1 MKYKIEKNTVKETLI
16 IPLYARYQCSKLYPQ
31 LFYDQMAMDLIEHI
45 DYDFSEL
52 EKKAK
57 STMQQFGFLEVAM
70 RQKDLMIEVEDYLK
84 EHPKAAVVNLGCG
97 LDNTGQNVDNG
108 SCIIYNLDFKEVI
121 DVRNELL
128 PAKDRE
134 FNIACDLNDLSWFD
148 QIDATNGVVFFA
160 AGVFYYF
167 LEDDV
172 KTLVC
177 AMAKRFKGGKLVF
190 DGAGKTA
197 VKLMLKTW
205 IKDAKIKDVSAY
217 FAVNDIKK
225 EIEPWDINIKVSSK
239 GYMLGDHLLD
249 TVKIKLLYRL
259 LSKVG
264 DQLMKM
270 QIVRINF

>member
-1 MKYKIEKNTVKETLI
+1 MFKVVSSI
-16 IPLYARYQCSKLYPQ
+16 I
-31 LFYDQMAMDLIEHI
+31 YDQIAMDLIEHI

-128 PAKDRE
+128 SAKDRE

-177 AMAKRFKGGKLVF
+177 AMAKRFKGGKLV
-190 DGAGKTA
+190 
-197 VKLMLKTW
+197 LM
-205 IKDAKIKDVSAY
+205 VP
-217 FAVNDIKK
+217 
-225 EIEPWDINIKVSSK
+225 E
-239 GYMLGDHLLD
+239 
-249 TVKIKLLYRL
+249 KLLL
-259 LSKVG
+259 
-264 DQLMKM
+264 
-270 QIVRINF
+270 N